1 MSLAS
6 GDGEEGNQISQ
17 ASQPVEII
25 VTQTVLRI
33 EPLSLYQVYGV
44 VLLGFVNL
52 MSVVTIQRNIKVIN
66 SSWH

>member
-1 MSLAS
+1 MSLPS
-6 GDGEEGNQISQ
+6 GDGEDGNQSSQ
-17 ASQPVEII
+17 LVEII

-44 VLLGFVNL
+44 VLLGFVNF